1 MKPEHCRTLDIRR
14 EYPAPPLP
22 RQQVA
27 AKGWKNGL
35 VVRMPNWLG
44 DAVMAL
50 PALWQLKQILP
61 PNAALGVIIPNGLRS
76 FFHSLS
82 WVDVIFPLAEA
93 HRNWSREEIAA
104 IRRFSPGAGVLF
116 NNSLRDVCML
126 RLGGVSELYGG
137 AARGR
142 GFLLR
147 GSFRFPPRRDHALN
161 RLHHSNKY
169 LAIATALGAP
179 PWDGTLPPIDIA
191 RPSVQLRAELRA
203 LCDHPRML
211 ILAAGAAYGAAKRYP
226 SERFNFVARHWIGRG
241 GIVIAVGS
249 RDESSIGTEIGVGL
263 PANKYTNLM
272 GETDLC
278 ELMHLL
284 RAARAVVAN
293 DSGVMHLAAALGK
306 PGVAIFGST
315 DFTATGPIHPGWR
328 ILYSGRDC
336 SPCFKR
342 CCPRNSPQCMSD
354 ILPES
359 VTAAL
364 DAITRTP

>member
-1 MKPEHCRTLDIRR
+1 MKQEHCRTLDIRR
-14 EYPAPPLP
+14 EYPAPLLPLQ
-22 RQQVA
+22 RIA

-61 PNAALGVIIPNGLRS
+61 PNAALGVIIPVGLRS

-82 WVDVIFPLAEA
+82 WVDIIFPLAET

-147 GSFRFPPRRDHALN
+147 GSFRFPPRRDQALN
-161 RLHHSNKY
+161 ELHHANKY
-169 LAIATALGAP
+169 LAIAAALGAP

-191 RPSVQLRAELRA
+191 RPSIQLRAELRA
-203 LCDHPRML
+203 FCDHPRML

-226 SERFNFVARHWIGRG
+226 SERFNFIARHWISRG

-249 RDESSIGTEIGVGL
+249 RDESAIGTEIGVGL
-263 PANKYTNLM
+263 PVNKYTNLM

-306 PGVAIFGST
+306 AGVAIFGST
-315 DFTATGPIHPGWR
+315 DYTATGPIHPGWK

-342 CCPRNSPQCMSD
+342 CCPRNNPQCMTD
-354 ILPES
+354 ITPES

-364 DAITRTP
+364 DSITATP